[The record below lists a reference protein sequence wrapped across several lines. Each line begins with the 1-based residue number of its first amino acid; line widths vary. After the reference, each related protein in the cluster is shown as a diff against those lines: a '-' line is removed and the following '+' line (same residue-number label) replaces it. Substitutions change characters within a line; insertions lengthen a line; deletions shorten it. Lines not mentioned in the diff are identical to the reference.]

1 MTMPGFLSDDELA
14 TRADAIFRTGDAV
27 EPAAWQTSAVTD
39 ANASAWGAIVSG
51 LTARGYTLEEILMWV
66 EGPAFQG
73 DLGEYFLSL
82 RAKLD
87 VGQSTRDFGTVKALD
102 RREELKTLLIV
113 TAAGVLVVPTALPRS
128 SAVGHGEIKNTG
140 SRLLDP
146 CTGLLRRW

>member
-87 VGQSTRDFGTVKALD
+87 VGSWARPTPAGCCRTGRGSPRPGWSACGPRWPTG
-102 RREELKTLLIV
+102 RR
-113 TAAGVLVVPTALPRS
+113 GR
-128 SAVGHGEIKNTG
+128 
-140 SRLLDP
+140 
-146 CTGLLRRW
+146 